1 MSVMSREG
9 DQNDAPGT
17 AVAARPILVT
27 GFGPFPGVA
36 DNPSGRFAR
45 SVHGETVGGRP
56 VLGRVLPVE
65 WRRAWPILL
74 EAVEA
79 YRPLALLMYGVA
91 TQRDRV
97 EVERIARNRAGPR
110 VDAAGELPRAACIVA
125 EGPAEVATT
134 LPWADLLG
142 PHVGTSDD
150 AGDYLCNYV
159 MYRSVHALCDRVPY
173 CGFIHLPD
181 RETPGARAVLTRL
194 GRLLR

>member
-1 MSVMSREG
+1 MSVTSPGGEHT
-9 DQNDAPGT
+9 DAPGR
-17 AVAARPILVT
+17 AVAAGPILVT

-45 SVHGETVGGRP
+45 SVDGERVAGRP
-56 VLGRVLPVE
+56 VIGRVLPVE
-65 WRRAWPILL
+65 WGSAWPALV

-79 YRPLALLMYGVA
+79 HAPVALLMYGVA
-91 TQRDRV
+91 VNRQQV

-110 VDAAGELPRAACIVA
+110 ADAAGALPASPQIVVD
-125 EGPAEVATT
+125 GPETLPTT
-134 LPWADLLG
+134 LPWSDLIG

-159 MYRSVHALCDRVPY
+159 MFMSVHALCNRVPY